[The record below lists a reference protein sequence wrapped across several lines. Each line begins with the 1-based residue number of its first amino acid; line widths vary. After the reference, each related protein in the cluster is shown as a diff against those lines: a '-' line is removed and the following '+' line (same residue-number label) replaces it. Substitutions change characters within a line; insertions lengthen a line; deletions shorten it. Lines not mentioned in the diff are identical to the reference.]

1 MKKQIHLRAEDLN
14 NSDKLELTYN
24 LGQVHKR
31 MLLRQ
36 SGIMK
41 KFGLTARQSLIIAY
55 LSTHKKDVVTQKTLE
70 EHLHLTN
77 PTITVMVKS
86 MIDNGLIRKERVP
99 EDARKYR
106 LYMTEKAK
114 QVEKASLQAA
124 KTLDQSFY
132 EGVLESDLKVFKGVL
147 GQIAKNLDMV

>member
-1 MKKQIHLRAEDLN
+1 
-14 NSDKLELTYN
+14 
-24 LGQVHKR
+24 
-31 MLLRQ
+31 
-36 SGIMK
+36 
-41 KFGLTARQSLIIAY
+41 
-55 LSTHKKDVVTQKTLE
+55 
-70 EHLHLTN
+70 
-77 PTITVMVKS
+77 MVKS

-114 QVEKASLQAA
+114 RSKRQACRLP

-147 GQIAKNLDMV
+147 WPDCEESGYGLIRSGKGCTRFAVHPFLLRKL

>member
-14 NSDKLELTYN
+14 NSDKLGLTYN

-31 MLLRQ
+31 MLFRQ

-86 MIDNGLIRKERVP
+86 MIDKGLVRKERVP

-106 LYMTEKAK
+106 LFLTEKAK
-114 QVEKASLQAA
+114 QVEQASRQAA
-124 KTLDQSFY
+124 KDLDKTFY
-132 EGVLESDLKVFKGVL
+132 EGVSESDMRIFKGVL
-147 GQIAKNLDMV
+147 GQIMRNLDMV

>member
-14 NSDKLELTYN
+14 NSDKLGLTYN

-70 EHLHLTN
+70 EHQLLTN
-77 PTITVMVKS
+77 PTITVLVKS
-86 MIDNGLIRKERVP
+86 MIDNGMIRKERGP
-99 EDARKYR
+99 EDERMY
-106 LYMTEKAK
+106 
-114 QVEKASLQAA
+114 
-124 KTLDQSFY
+124 
-132 EGVLESDLKVFKGVL
+132 
-147 GQIAKNLDMV
+147 